1 MTFPMPKALAR
12 PAPDAW
18 TELRERR
25 LAKASSIGALF
36 EELDEQLLDELYGA
50 DISLSKA

>member
-12 PAPDAW
+12 PDAW